1 MNKVFTAIAVG
12 LIAFLAAC
20 TETQPPPSPNDP
32 FFAGQEPFG
41 APIPN
46 EATVVDNNEFK
57 RLAAEEGF
65 VLDSI
70 KLREAQKQKAEAQ
83 FLADETAI
91 KNLAIQNPVF
101 QRVLKPPD
109 PSVKVLGDGN
119 YGLTVQGKSGPFEV
133 VTLGPRSTYRQ
144 LLKSREQ
151 FQDTGNQLKVYDYG
165 FNDLPENLR
174 TGLAT
179 PESLSSASLE
189 TILAARLELGKRL
202 AANPDTLEDAIPVST
217 TRGVRS
223 EVNPDAKPSLYP
235 ANPSLEQ
242 GDGKG
247 IDHEGNCA
255 FNSFDPNGLYKNFWW
270 KQKFY
275 HTSVKAQG
283 SRGTCPSF
291 ALAAALEG
299 RIAIEQS
306 RWVNLSEQYLWAK
319 IAGQWEPR
327 EYGDGADSTGM
338 AQEFYESKYGLPLEE
353 VWNYNKSR
361 SRIDHKDDGY
371 YTKSCQDYDE
381 FCSNASHQRKVV
393 CTSVGSQSFCAYH
406 MPPATGEKFKQTES
420 ENIYDWSSWSLP
432 VDEMRSLLR
441 NGHPMIASFEVVTG
455 FDNPNGAGYVTS
467 LSDAD
472 SRGNH
477 VVQIVGFISAYRI
490 ASHPDLPQSVKQ
502 KAASSGG
509 GYFILKN
516 SWNYC
521 YGDAGY
527 VYVPVSWAEE
537 YFHNVNVFAVNP
549 SQAFK
554 TVPNIPPTIT
564 ITSPQNNLQV
574 NQEFNLVNLKATA
587 TDADGSIASIT
598 WKSDLQGTLGT
609 GSEISVSLSVLGPHS
624 IIAIAK
630 DNLGASKSAQIV
642 VNVISQVPTA
652 TIGAPA
658 NNHPLYR
665 NQVYPFEGNAEDGG
679 FALECSNLA
688 WASSKA
694 GEGPWLG
701 CNPNIAFSTN
711 GTRTITLTATDNTN
725 AKGTAS
731 VNINVVDPPPSGPPM
746 VEITYPKTNI
756 DYDPKGKVRLSYSL
770 TDPGGVS
777 GSQYTVVWKVA
788 LGRTTKTIT
797 PLNYALNN
805 TLIYKYFIPQD
816 YFSLSGCGDL
826 HELKVSITVTDPEGL
841 SDTDTV
847 AITTFS
853 PPC

>member
-1 MNKVFTAIAVG
+1 MKWTAISRILV
-12 LIAFLAAC
+12 LAASLGAC
-20 TETQPPPSPNDP
+20 NEVQPPVPDP
-32 FFAGQEPFG
+32 FFTGKESYG
-41 APIPN
+41 APIPT
-46 EATVVDNNEFK
+46 EATVVDNSEFK
-57 RLAAEEGF
+57 RLAGEEGF
-65 VLDSI
+65 TLDSI
-70 KLREAQKQKAEAQ
+70 KLREEQKKSAKAQ

-91 KNLAIQNPVF
+91 KNLATQNPVF

-109 PSVKVLGDGN
+109 PSVTVLGDGN
-119 YGLTVQGKSGPFEV
+119 YLITVEGKSGPIKV
-133 VTLGPRSTYRQ
+133 VTQGPRSTYRE
-144 LLKSREQ
+144 LLKSREK
-151 FQDTGNQLKVYDYG
+151 FQNTGNQLKVYSYG
-165 FNDLPENLR
+165 FNDLPDNLR

-179 PESLSSASLE
+179 PESLSSAKLE

-202 AANPDTLEDAIPVST
+202 AANPDTLEDAISIST
-217 TRGVRS
+217 TRSVRS
-223 EVNPDAKPSLYP
+223 EVNPDAKPNLYP
-235 ANPSLEQ
+235 SSPSAEQ

-255 FNSFDPNGLYKNFWW
+255 FNSYDPNGLYKNFWW

-275 HTSVKAQG
+275 HTSVKSQG
-283 SRGTCPSF
+283 SRGSCVSF
-291 ALAAALEG
+291 ALTAALEG
-299 RIAIEQS
+299 RIAIEKS
-306 RWVNLSEQYLWAK
+306 RWVNLSEQFLWAK
-319 IAGQWEPR
+319 IAGQWQPR

-338 AQEFYESKYGLPLEE
+338 AEEFYDSSFGLPLEE

-361 SRIDHKDDGY
+361 SRIDHKDDEY
-371 YTKSCQDYDE
+371 YSKSCQDYDE

-393 CTSVGSQSFCAYH
+393 CTTVASQSYCAYH
-406 MPPATGEKFKQTES
+406 MPPVTGERFKQTES

-455 FDNPNGAGYVTS
+455 FDNPNSAGYITS

-472 SRGNH
+472 SRGGH

-527 VYVPVSWAEE
+527 VYVPVTWAEE
-537 YFHNVNVFAVNP
+537 YFQNVNVFAVNP

-564 ITSPQNNLQV
+564 ITSPQNNFQV
-574 NQEFNLVNLKATA
+574 NQEFNQFNLKATA
-587 TDADGSIASIT
+587 ADADGSIASIT

-609 GSEISVSLSVLGPHS
+609 GSEISVSLSVLGPHNIS
-624 IIAIAK
+624 AIAK
-630 DNLGASKSAQIV
+630 DNLGASKQALIT

-658 NNHPLYR
+658 NNQTLYR

-679 FALECSNLA
+679 FALECSNLV
-688 WASSKA
+688 WTSSKA

-701 CNPNIAFSTN
+701 CSPNISFANN
-711 GTRTITLTATDNTN
+711 GSRTLTLTATDNTN
-725 AKGTAS
+725 AKGTAT
-731 VNINVVDPPPSGPPM
+731 VTINVVDPPPSGPPV
-746 VEITYPKTNI
+746 VEITYPKVNI
-756 DYDPKGKVRLSYSL
+756 DYNPKGKVRLSYSL
-770 TDPGGVS
+770 TDPGGVP

-788 LGRTTKTIT
+788 LGRTSKTIT

-816 YFSLSGCGDL
+816 YFSLDGCGDL
-826 HELKVSITVTDPEGL
+826 NQLKVSITVTDPEGL

-847 AITTFS
+847 TITTFS

>member
-1 MNKVFTAIAVG
+1 MKWSAISRILV
-12 LIAFLAAC
+12 LAALLGAC
-20 TETQPPPSPNDP
+20 NEVQPPVPDP
-32 FFAGQEPFG
+32 FFTGKESFG

-46 EATVVDNNEFK
+46 DATVVDNTEFK
-57 RLAAEEGF
+57 RLAGDEGF

-70 KLREAQKQKAEAQ
+70 KAREDQKQQAQAQ
-83 FLADETAI
+83 FKADETAL
-91 KNLAIQNPVF
+91 KALAAQNPVF
-101 QRVLKPPD
+101 QRALNPPD
-109 PSVKVLGDGN
+109 PSVEVLGNGN
-119 YGLTVQGKSGPFEV
+119 YAITIQGKSGPFEV
-133 VTLGPRSTYRQ
+133 ETQGPRNTYRE
-144 LLKSREQ
+144 LLKSRAQ
-151 FQDTGNQLKVYDYG
+151 FQNTGNQLKVYSYG

-179 PESLSSASLE
+179 PESLSNATLE
-189 TILAARLELGKRL
+189 TILNARLELGKRL
-202 AANPDTLEDAIPVST
+202 AANPDALEDAIPVST
-217 TRGVRS
+217 KTRSLRS

-235 ANPSLEQ
+235 ANPSVEQ

-255 FNSFDPNGLYKNFWW
+255 FDSHDTNGLYQNFWW

-283 SRGTCPSF
+283 KRGTCPSF
-291 ALAAALEG
+291 ALTAALEG
-299 RIAIEQS
+299 RIAIEKS
-306 RWVNLSEQYLWAK
+306 RWVNLSEQFLWAK
-319 IAGQWEPR
+319 IAGQWQPR

-338 AQEFYESKYGLPLEE
+338 AEEFYDSSFALPMEE

-361 SRIDHKDDGY
+361 SRIDHKDDEY
-371 YTKSCQDYDE
+371 YSSSCQDYVE

-393 CTSVGSQSFCAYH
+393 CTTNGSQSYCGYS
-406 MPPATGEKFKQTES
+406 MPPATGERFKQTES

-441 NGHPMIASFEVVTG
+441 NGHPMIASFEVNTG
-455 FDNPNGAGYVTS
+455 FDNPNSAGFITT

-472 SRGNH
+472 SRGGH
-477 VVQIVGFISAYRI
+477 VVQVVGFISAGRV

-502 KAASSGG
+502 HAASSGG

-516 SWNYC
+516 SWGFC

-527 VYVPVSWAEE
+527 VYVPVTWAEE

-549 SQAFK
+549 SAAFK

-564 ITSPQNNLQV
+564 ITSPQNNHQV
-574 NQEFNLVNLKATA
+574 NQEFNLVNFKATA
-587 TDADGSIASIT
+587 SDADGSIASIT

-630 DNLGASKSAQIV
+630 DNLGASKSAQII
-642 VNVISQVPTA
+642 VNVISQIPTA

-658 NNHPLYR
+658 NNQTLYR

-679 FALECSNLA
+679 FALECSNLV
-688 WASSKA
+688 WTSSKA
-694 GEGPWLG
+694 GEDRGLVAI
-701 CNPNIAFSTN
+701 PNISFANN
-711 GTRTITLTATDNTN
+711 GSRTITLTATDNTN
-725 AKGTAS
+725 AKGTAT
-731 VNINVVDPPPSGPPM
+731 VNINVVDPPPSGPP
-746 VEITYPKTNI
+746 VIEITYPKTNI
-756 DYDPKGKVRLSYSL
+756 NYDPKGKVRLSYSL
-770 TDPGGVS
+770 TDPGGVP

-797 PLNYALNN
+797 PLNFAINN
-805 TLIYKYFIPQD
+805 QLIYKYFVPQD

-826 HELKVSITVTDPEGL
+826 HELKVSVTITDPEGL
-841 SDTDTV
+841 TDTDTV
-847 AITTFS
+847 SITTFS